1 MFKSKWD
8 KWYDNQNPTTQ
19 AWLDNQSKEY
29 DKLAISIAVP
39 SFLLGILFGFII
51 GLGF

>member
-19 AWLDNQSKEY
+19 AWLDSQSKET
-29 DKLAISIAVP
+29 DKFALSIAIP
-39 SFLLGILFGFII
+39 SLTFGILFGILI
-51 GLGF
+51 GLGL